1 VADLYFDEPYYLEP
15 NGKAGV
21 KAYALLRDA
30 LKDTGRIGVGTVVL
44 RQREHVAGVE
54 PSGDALVLS
63 MMRFAHE
70 IRSPKDLD
78 LPKAGEGW
86 TKKEMDLAHRLI
98 DTLADRWK
106 PEEFRDTYTE
116 VLRKAIEAK
125 VEGKELELPA
135 EERPRPVANLMK
147 ALEESLARKEPAKA
161 AGRAPRG
168 PQKRRAGKRAA

>member
-1 VADLYFDEPYYLEP
+1 
-15 NGKAGV
+15 
-21 KAYALLRDA
+21 
-30 LKDTGRIGVGTVVL
+30 VGTVVL
-44 RQREHVAGVE
+44 RQREHVAAIE

-70 IRSPKDLD
+70 IRSPSDLD

-98 DTLADRWK
+98 ETLADKWK

-125 VEGKELELPA
+125 VAGKEVELPR
-135 EERPRPVANLMK
+135 EERHRPVADLMK
-147 ALEESLARKEPAKA
+147 ALETSLLRKEPAKA
-161 AGRAPRG
+161 EGRAAQG
-168 PQKRRAGKRAA
+168 PQKRRGGKRAA